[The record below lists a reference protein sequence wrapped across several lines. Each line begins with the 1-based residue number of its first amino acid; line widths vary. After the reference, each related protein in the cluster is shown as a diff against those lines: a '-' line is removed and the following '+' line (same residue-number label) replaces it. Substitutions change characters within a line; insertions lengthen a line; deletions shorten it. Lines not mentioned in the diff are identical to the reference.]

1 MRLWPP
7 AEKTDGGRVPRAI
20 CWQERGSALPR
31 REHEAGWEG
40 LRGSPRCS
48 PSGRAPPGPPGR
60 APANKLGREPREGK
74 GPGRWRAM
82 TLALKR
88 LLGFCGFF
96 PSPQRFLAFHLSC
109 CSGASLLV
117 PTAGE
122 RAGVAG
128 PPASGRGVWL
138 PAPCCVGPGPTARRV
153 SPLLRLVSCA
163 GGTRFRSSQVVPQWE
178 IHPAQLLPFFKK
190 WPAYVGLCSYKQK
203 EQETFQ
209 TKSPSVSETTSL
221 NFHVSEKTLLSSVAE
236 WSFPVILWWSA

>member
-1 MRLWPP
+1 MAGAPAALWYAVLVACTRGRTYTIVYRYLEYIFTHTRVCTYMFFYAALTPCR
-7 AEKTDGGRVPRAI
+7 EDGWRQGTACYLLTR
-20 CWQERGSALPR
+20 EGSALPR

-122 RAGVAG
+122 WAGVAG
-128 PPASGRGVWL
+128 PPASGRGV
-138 PAPCCVGPGPTARRV
+138 
-153 SPLLRLVSCA
+153 
-163 GGTRFRSSQVVPQWE
+163 
-178 IHPAQLLPFFKK
+178 
-190 WPAYVGLCSYKQK
+190 
-203 EQETFQ
+203 
-209 TKSPSVSETTSL
+209 
-221 NFHVSEKTLLSSVAE
+221 
-236 WSFPVILWWSA
+236 